1 MFEDYVLYLLRKYLG
16 EYVHGL
22 STELLRISVWKGDV
36 VLKDLNL
43 KAEALNSLK
52 LPVIVRAGF
61 IGSITLKVLFLGFIL
76 SICQDNRFGSYPVVL
91 DVSDV

>member
-1 MFEDYVLYLLRKYLG
+1 M
-16 EYVHGL
+16 
-22 STELLRISVWKGDV
+22 
-36 VLKDLNL
+36 LKDLNL

-76 SICQDNRFGSYPVVL
+76 CLFVKIIALCHILLFWMSQMYASGSSLHLFNASSAKSELTGLENMSCEEMEV
-91 DVSDV
+91 